1 MRFNGQQPAF
11 PGVIIILVEFCQ
23 IAALLRKAPETV
35 DVGPRASSV
44 VSENG
49 VTHLGLARCLIPMLP
64 VIEPARHQIEPV
76 FARGIEQIKP
86 DFPS

>member
-1 MRFNGQQPAF
+1 MRFNGQLPAF
-11 PGVIIILVEFCQ
+11 PSVIIILVEFCQ
-23 IAALLRKAPETV
+23 IAALLRKTPETV
-35 DVGPRASSV
+35 DIGPRASSV

-49 VTHLGLARCLIPMLP
+49 VAHLGLARCLIPMLP

-76 FARGIEQIKP
+76 FARGIKQIKP